1 VVVDRCNKLECL
13 DARARNMER
22 GVMMVSKTREVV
34 GNTPS
39 PAVTEDRQAG
49 ETPGESEELYR
60 SMIELSPDSI
70 FTIDTKGVITL
81 CNAAATRLLDYSKD
95 ELVGKHFSK
104 LGTLR
109 LRDIPK
115 YLKIFRSVL
124 GGSIIEPTEVAF
136 HRKDG
141 TTRLVDVHVVSLKV
155 GGKTIIQTTARDITE
170 RKWAEEELRLSDAAF
185 KSLQESVVVTDTE
198 YTITRW
204 NEVSERIYGIK
215 ASEAIGKKLFDIIEI
230 VNTSPGETAEQF
242 KQGETQSYYQCEQ
255 LHRTKHAEVWVYV
268 SVQAIEANGKRY
280 GWVALA
286 TDVTERKQAEEEL
299 REAEERYRDLFES
312 ANDLI
317 QSVTPDGHFLYVN
330 KAWREALGYSE
341 QEVANLELWDI
352 IHPDSISH
360 CREVF
365 QKIMSNKTVS
375 GIEAIFV
382 TKDGKSITVE
392 GNANCRF
399 EEGKPVATR
408 GIFRD
413 ITERKRVEEE
423 LRIKDSAIASSINAI
438 AIADLEGNLTYV
450 NPSFLALWG
459 YDDDKAVLGKSSVE
473 FWQMRNKA
481 TEVVDAL
488 RTSGSW
494 LGELVAK
501 RKDGSTFDVQLS
513 ASMVTDEEGK
523 PICMMASFVDITE
536 RKRVQQALQ
545 EKTRQLAAA
554 SQAKSKFLASMSHE
568 LRTPLNAVIGFSE
581 LMLDGV
587 PGEINDEQRDCLNDI
602 LSSGQQ
608 LLNLINDVL
617 NLSKIEAGRMEL
629 KLENLNLAD
638 VINDVVQTVKPM
650 LDENRHKIGV
660 SVGEGLPQ
668 VHAEKRRLRQILLN
682 LLSNAIKFTPPG
694 GKLGIK
700 VTRNGDWCQV
710 SVVDNGI
717 GIKEEDQERVF
728 EVFTQV
734 ATLPK
739 EKEGGTGLG
748 LALTKQFVE
757 SIGGRIWVE
766 SQYGK
771 GSKFTFT
778 LPLVREGEPYS
789 ERE

>member
-1 VVVDRCNKLECL
+1 
-13 DARARNMER
+13 M
-22 GVMMVSKTREVV
+22 
-34 GNTPS
+34 
-39 PAVTEDRQAG
+39 
-49 ETPGESEELYR
+49 
-60 SMIELSPDSI
+60 
-70 FTIDTKGVITL
+70 TKQ
-81 CNAAATRLLDYSKD
+81 LL
-95 ELVGKHFSK
+95 
-104 LGTLR
+104 
-109 LRDIPK
+109 
-115 YLKIFRSVL
+115 
-124 GGSIIEPTEVAF
+124 VAK
-136 HRKDG
+136 RKDG
-141 TTRLVDVHVVSLKV
+141 LTFDV
-155 GGKTIIQTTARDITE
+155 Q
-170 RKWAEEELRLSDAAF
+170 LSA
-185 KSLQESVVVTDTE
+185 STVTD
-198 YTITRW
+198 
-204 NEVSERIYGIK
+204 
-215 ASEAIGKKLFDIIEI
+215 
-230 VNTSPGETAEQF
+230 
-242 KQGETQSYYQCEQ
+242 
-255 LHRTKHAEVWVYV
+255 
-268 SVQAIEANGKRY
+268 
-280 GWVALA
+280 
-286 TDVTERKQAEEEL
+286 
-299 REAEERYRDLFES
+299 
-312 ANDLI
+312 
-317 QSVTPDGHFLYVN
+317 
-330 KAWREALGYSE
+330 
-341 QEVANLELWDI
+341 
-352 IHPDSISH
+352 
-360 CREVF
+360 
-365 QKIMSNKTVS
+365 
-375 GIEAIFV
+375 
-382 TKDGKSITVE
+382 
-392 GNANCRF
+392 
-399 EEGKPVATR
+399 EEGKPICMMASFV
-408 GIFRD
+408 D
-413 ITERKRVEEE
+413 ITERKR
-423 LRIKDSAIASSINAI
+423 
-438 AIADLEGNLTYV
+438 
-450 NPSFLALWG
+450 
-459 YDDDKAVLGKSSVE
+459 
-473 FWQMRNKA
+473 
-481 TEVVDAL
+481 
-488 RTSGSW
+488 
-494 LGELVAK
+494 ELVAK

-523 PICMMASFVDITE
+523 PICMMTSFVDITE
-536 RKRVQQALQ
+536 RKRVWEALQ